1 MNEGSKGSGPS
12 LLFERSPSER
22 GSAVPLF
29 LMVVFIALVLIFA
42 ILRTTFTT
50 ERAIQH
56 QSSADASVLAGA
68 NLEAV
73 ALDANAVFNILDL
86 VLHGLEAG
94 TLTVSTV
101 LGVPLA
107 VSIIFT
113 PEGLSILS
121 TGLEIADQLYQ
132 FNKNAMDLRDK
143 MNTAILPLATLGVV
157 TLLPVIA
164 GEDHLTIPYPIA
176 PRGEKPYLE
185 GDCGENRPMNR
196 SIMEPS
202 VGGTGDGETGP
213 LPASL
218 ELQAKT
224 TNPKVALSQVRKYLQ
239 ELPKSLILK
248 NKQKDR
254 ADDPAGTILDR
265 QAKVESYVQNALSR
279 LQNFDPTHRFNIPE
293 LGRISTGC
301 KTIEGGGSGDP
312 VGCASEMNRAI
323 EEMNSGFSEMVKNWK
338 NDVQGFFS
346 SNDPGGVL
354 GSLELQGNHIFGSVG
369 PPDVNSES
377 GFGAIFG
384 EFQSLRSTFSCIAG
398 GCSSGC
404 FSSYCQEPT
413 RTTEV
418 RSALS
423 RYTEIRNTFL
433 SAVRSYTQGVVM
445 AGLERV
451 QNRAEEKNQKE
462 EAGEDSRHSPPG
474 VRANRFI
481 GQVFK
486 RFETSCADLQ
496 GIPDFPMVTL
506 LHPRFYEKQIVGG
519 TAIALEDPTS
529 LRISEAGPLPPPGVE
544 PGRIVIKPGYGTRLT
559 ESEFPSRILPGFARF
574 ITAFTHH

>member
-1 MNEGSKGSGPS
+1 MKKGSKGSGPS
-12 LLFERSPSER
+12 LLFQRSPYER

-50 ERAIQH
+50 ERTIQH

-68 NLEAV
+68 NLEAI

-132 FNKNAMDLRDK
+132 FNENAMDLRDK
-143 MNTAILPLATLGVV
+143 MNTAILPLASLGVV

-185 GDCGENRPMNR
+185 GDCGGNS
-196 SIMEPS
+196 SIMEPGD
-202 VGGTGDGETGP
+202 GGTGGGGTGS

-224 TNPKVALSQVRKYLQ
+224 TNPKVALSQVRKYLG

-248 NKQKDR
+248 NKRGDQ
-254 ADDPAGTILDR
+254 AGDPVGTILDR
-265 QAKVESYVQNALSR
+265 QAKVESYVQNALAS
-279 LQNFDPTHRFNIPE
+279 LQNFDPTQHFHIPE
-293 LGRISTGC
+293 VGTISTECQTVQQGS
-301 KTIEGGGSGDP
+301 SGDP
-312 VGCASEMNRAI
+312 VDCARMMNDAI
-323 EEMNSGFSEMVKNWK
+323 EGMSGRFQDMVDSWK
-338 NDVQGFFS
+338 RDVQGFFS
-346 SNDPGGVL
+346 KNDRGGVL
-354 GSLELQGNHIFGSVG
+354 ASLDLQGNNVFGSTG
-369 PPDVNSES
+369 PPDVNRES

-384 EFQSLRSTFSCIAG
+384 EFDSLRSTFSCIANR
-398 GCSSGC
+398 CPLLRC
-404 FSSYCQEPT
+404 FPTYCWEPT
-413 RTTEV
+413 QTTKV

-423 RYTEIRNTFL
+423 RYTEIRETFL

-451 QNRAEEKNQKE
+451 QNRAEEMNQKDE
-462 EAGEDSRHSPPG
+462 KDSTPG

-486 RFETSCADLQ
+486 QFKSSCTDLQ

-506 LHPRFYEKQIVGG
+506 LHPRFYERQIVGG

-529 LRISEAGPLPPPGVE
+529 LRISEAGPVPPPGVE
-544 PGRIVIKPGYGTRLT
+544 PGRIVIKPGYGTRLR

>member
-1 MNEGSKGSGPS
+1 
-12 LLFERSPSER
+12 
-22 GSAVPLF
+22 
-29 LMVVFIALVLIFA
+29 MVVFIALVLIFA

-50 ERAIQH
+50 ERTIQH

-68 NLEAV
+68 NLEAI

-86 VLHGLEAG
+86 VLHGLEVG

-176 PRGEKPYLE
+176 PRGEKPYLK
-185 GDCGENRPMNR
+185 GDCGENS
-196 SIMEPS
+196 SIMEPGD
-202 VGGTGDGETGP
+202 GGTGGGETGP

-224 TNPKVALSQVRKYLQ
+224 TNPKVALSQVREYLR

-248 NKQKDR
+248 NKRGDR
-254 ADDPAGTILDR
+254 VGDPVGTILDR
-265 QAKVESYVQNALSR
+265 QAKVESYIQNALSR
-279 LQNFDPTHRFNIPE
+279 LQNFDPTQHFNIPE
-293 LGRISTGC
+293 VGDIWTEC
-301 KTIEGGGSGDP
+301 KTLEGGGSGDP
-312 VGCASEMNRAI
+312 VGCAREMNRAI
-323 EEMNSGFSEMVKNWK
+323 EEMNSGFSDMVDNWK
-338 NDVQGFFS
+338 SDVQGFFS

-354 GSLELQGNHIFGSVG
+354 ASLELQGNHIFGSAG
-369 PPDVNSES
+369 PPDVGSS

-404 FSSYCQEPT
+404 SSDYCKEPT

-418 RSALS
+418 RFALS

-451 QNRAEEKNQKE
+451 QNRAEEKNQKDE
-462 EAGEDSRHSPPG
+462 RDSGGSTPG

-486 RFETSCADLQ
+486 QFATSCADLQ

-529 LRISEAGPLPPPGVE
+529 LRISEAGPVPPPGVE

>member
-1 MNEGSKGSGPS
+1 
-12 LLFERSPSER
+12 
-22 GSAVPLF
+22 
-29 LMVVFIALVLIFA
+29 MVVFIALVLIFA

-50 ERAIQH
+50 ERTIQH
-56 QSSADASVLAGA
+56 QSSADASVLSGA

-176 PRGEKPYLE
+176 PRGEEPYLK
-185 GDCGENRPMNR
+185 GDCGWNS
-196 SIMEPS
+196 SIMEPGD
-202 VGGTGDGETGP
+202 GGTRGD
-213 LPASL
+213 ASL

-224 TNPKVALSQVRKYLQ
+224 TNPKVALSQVREYLG
-239 ELPKSLILK
+239 ELPKTLILK
-248 NKQKDR
+248 NKRGDR
-254 ADDPAGTILDR
+254 VDDPVGTILDR
-265 QAKVESYVQNALSR
+265 QAKVESYIQNALSR
-279 LQNFDPTHRFNIPE
+279 LQNFDPTHHFDIPE
-293 LGRISTGC
+293 VGAISTGC
-301 KTIEGGGSGDP
+301 KTIESGGSGDP
-312 VGCASEMNRAI
+312 VDCASKMNDAI
-323 EEMNSGFSEMVKNWK
+323 DGMSGRFQDMVDSWRR
-338 NDVQGFFS
+338 DVQGFFS

-354 GSLELQGNHIFGSVG
+354 ASFELQGDKVFGSTG

-384 EFQSLRSTFSCIAG
+384 EFDSLRSTFSCIANR
-398 GCSSGC
+398 CPLLGC
-404 FSSYCQEPT
+404 FPTYCWEPT
-413 RTTEV
+413 QTTKV

-451 QNRAEEKNQKE
+451 QNQAEEKNQKDE
-462 EAGEDSRHSPPG
+462 KDSGGSTPG

-486 RFETSCADLQ
+486 RFATSCADLQ

-506 LHPRFYEKQIVGG
+506 LHPRFYERQIVGG

-529 LRISEAGPLPPPGVE
+529 LRISEAGPVPPPGVE
-544 PGRIVIKPGYGTRLT
+544 PGRIVIKPGYGTRLR